1 MIIAI
6 LENDDVLFQWLEEA
20 EEQQLVEVYVTT
32 RGFSFASSLLE
43 RYRQSKKKTTLKSKA
58 LRVKLF
64 K

>member
-43 RYRQSKKKTTLKSKA
+43 
-58 LRVKLF
+58 
-64 K
+64 

>member
-32 RGFSFASSLLE
+32 RGFSFANSLLE
-43 RYRQSKKKTTLKSKA
+43 
-58 LRVKLF
+58 
-64 K
+64 